1 MTQEQKELLTKDLC
15 GRLPWGVKGLHRD
28 KVHHLMTVNWGWGY
42 QSTQIQVDNY
52 DAWFPID
59 SFKPY
64 LRPME
69 SMTEDEKKEWH
80 ATFES
85 VYDLVPGGDPDNEDD
100 YDDNWHEEPGIE
112 SYDYL
117 NAHHFDYRGLI
128 PMGIALPAPEGM
140 YK

>member
-1 MTQEQKELLTKDLC
+1 MTQEQKELLIKDLC
-15 GRLPWGVKGLHRD
+15 GRLYYGIFVEENRDSLDKGP
-28 KVHHLMTVNWGWGY
+28 VVYT
-42 QSTQIQVDNY
+42 
-52 DAWFPID
+52 ID
-59 SFKPY
+59 YHPYINDCKPY

-69 SMTEDEKKEWH
+69 SMTEEEEKEWH

-85 VYDLVPGGDPDNEDD
+85 VYNLVPGGDPDNEDD

-128 PMGIALPAPEGM
+128 PMGLALPAPEGM
-140 YK
+140 YNE